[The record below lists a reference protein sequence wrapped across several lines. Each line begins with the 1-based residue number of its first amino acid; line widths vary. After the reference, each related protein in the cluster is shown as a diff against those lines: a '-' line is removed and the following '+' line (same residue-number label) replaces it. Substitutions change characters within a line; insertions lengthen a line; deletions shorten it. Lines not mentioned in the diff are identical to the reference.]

1 MPVRVIGMI
10 GVDPPKGNTL
20 HVIAGGISP
29 GFLAQF
35 AQAHEAAGFDLVL
48 VGYYSSSADGF
59 GVAAYAAAHTQRLG
73 YLIAHRPGVVVPTL
87 AARTVATFD
96 ALWGGRLALHII
108 AGVSDEDMQRD
119 GDFTPKEERYQR
131 AAEYLEV
138 MRKVWAATESFDHAG
153 RFYRF
158 KDVRT
163 DARPVQQP
171 YPPLFFGGSSPGALA
186 MGAEHCDVFAMYGE
200 PLAETSVR
208 MAEFRAMAAAAGR
221 PSPGFNMSFRPIIG
235 RTEGEAWDKAAKVLQ
250 DLKAG
255 GALPTRALDASAERL
270 VDIASRG
277 DVHDERLWMPVAA
290 LAGGRGN
297 STCLVGTPEQV
308 AQAML
313 KYYRLGITSFLIRG
327 FDPVADVTEFGRE
340 LIPRLKS
347 GALDID
353 REQSNQRL
361 NVI

>member
-1 MPVRVIGMI
+1 
-10 GVDPPKGNTL
+10 
-20 HVIAGGISP
+20 
-29 GFLAQF
+29 
-35 AQAHEAAGFDLVL
+35 
-48 VGYYSSSADGF
+48 
-59 GVAAYAAAHTQRLG
+59 
-73 YLIAHRPGVVVPTL
+73 
-87 AARTVATFD
+87 
-96 ALWGGRLALHII
+96 
-108 AGVSDEDMQRD
+108 
-119 GDFTPKEERYQR
+119 
-131 AAEYLEV
+131 
-138 MRKVWAATESFDHAG
+138 
-153 RFYRF
+153 
-158 KDVRT
+158 
-163 DARPVQQP
+163 
-171 YPPLFFGGSSPGALA
+171 
-186 MGAEHCDVFAMYGE
+186 MGAQHCDVFAMYGE

-327 FDPVADVTEFGRE
+327 FDPVADVSEFGRE

>member
-138 MRKVWAATESFDHAG
+138 MRKVWTATEPFDHAG

-186 MGAEHCDVFAMYGE
+186 MGAQHCDVFAMYGE

>member
-35 AQAHEAAGFDLVL
+35 ARAHEAAGFDLVL

-59 GVAAYAAAHTQRLG
+59 SVAAYAAAHTQRLG

-119 GDFTPKEERYQR
+119 GDFTPKDERYER

-138 MRKVWAATESFDHAG
+138 MRKVWTSTEPFDHAG
-153 RFYRF
+153 RFYQF

-171 YPPLFFGGSSPGALA
+171 YPPLFFGGSSPGALL
-186 MGAEHCDVFAMYGE
+186 MGAQHCDVFAMYGE
-200 PLAETSVR
+200 PLAETRVR
-208 MAEFRAMAAAAGR
+208 MAEFRAMASAAGR
-221 PSPGFNMSFRPIIG
+221 PAPGFNMSFRPIIG

-313 KYYRLGITSFLIRG
+313 KYYRLGIGSFLIRG
-327 FDPVADVTEFGRE
+327 FDPVADVSDFGRE
-340 LIPRLKS
+340 LIPRLKQ
-347 GALDID
+347 GALEID
-353 REQSNQRL
+353 QERL
-361 NVI
+361 TTV

>member
-186 MGAEHCDVFAMYGE
+186 MGAQHCDVFAMYGE

-327 FDPVADVTEFGRE
+327 FDPVADVSEFGRE